1 MRQRRERS
9 RYRWLVSKFLLRATK
24 TQFQWALLRMYMKS
38 GSELSHSRTRKLK
51 YLSTNFHLWFWGAS
65 QVINSLNSFGV
76 LMRFREHNRA
86 TSRIRKALLHC
97 LTVIETKV
105 ITVNLFFFFLQCCGA
120 CGLSMWLSGKES
132 ACQCRKHKRH
142 GFDPWVRKISWGRKW
157 QATPV
162 FLPGKFH
169 GQRSLVGSQRVGHDW
184 VNEYAP
190 TLGHVGLSFQ
200 TNDWTWAVCLEST
213 DF

>member
-9 RYRWLVSKFLLRATK
+9 RYRWLVRKFLLRATK
-24 TQFQWALLRMYMKS
+24 TQSHWALLRMYMKS

-105 ITVNLFFFFLQCCGA
+105 ITVNLFFFFP
-120 CGLSMWLSGKES
+120 S
-132 ACQCRKHKRH
+132 
-142 GFDPWVRKISWGRKW
+142 
-157 QATPV
+157 T
-162 FLPGKFH
+162 
-169 GQRSLVGSQRVGHDW
+169 VGHVDSSRGS
-184 VNEYAP
+184 VVKNLPANAGNTKDMGLIP
-190 TLGHVGLSFQ
+190 GLGRSPGEG
-200 TNDWTWAVCLEST
+200 NDNLL
-213 DF
+213 